1 MYVLADKSRKSE
13 PVFVVRCPK
22 LVCVVP
28 NRHMPSAITYKH
40 MSFLKTVIIILNF
53 ILWLFGWT
61 ILGIGIWLRVDP
73 KSYEPSRFIDTD
85 NMIHA
90 SLIMII
96 TGFVIILIG
105 FVGLIGVITENSCLL
120 ATFFTVL
127 TCLFVMQIAAIV
139 LGIFHGFGERLEIF
153 ANEEILQNL
162 QQAQYNDQSRRFLD
176 FFQVKLRCCGA
187 QSFNDY
193 ARYGM
198 TIPTSC
204 YLAGTTYVNEQGC
217 GRALRRFLELRSGII
232 GLLCLFSALIQLVL
246 IALSITLF
254 CSKQSIDSIT

>member
-1 MYVLADKSRKSE
+1 
-13 PVFVVRCPK
+13 
-22 LVCVVP
+22 
-28 NRHMPSAITYKH
+28 MPTTISYKH
-40 MSFLKTVIIILNF
+40 MNLLKSCIILLNF
-53 ILWLFGWT
+53 LLWLFGWA

-85 NMIHA
+85 NILHA
-90 SLIMII
+90 SMIMII
-96 TGFVIILIG
+96 TGFIILLLG
-105 FVGLIGVITENSCLL
+105 FVGLIGVITENPCLL
-120 ATFFTVL
+120 ATYFTIL
-127 TCLFVMQIAAIV
+127 ICLFVMQIAAIV

-153 ANEEILQNL
+153 SNEEILQNL

-176 FFQVKLRCCGA
+176 FFQVKLGCCGA

-204 YLAGTTYVNEQGC
+204 YLSGTTYVNEQGC

-232 GLLCLFSALIQLVL
+232 GLLCLFSALIQLLL
-246 IALSITLF
+246 IGLSITLF
-254 CSKQSIDSIT
+254 CAKQTTIDSMK